1 MTQSVDT
8 ISNDKANN
16 TSNNAPNSP
25 KSNTSKKSSLS
36 SSLLSKD
43 VLKKLLSLGLFTLLA
58 LYLAWI
64 SPSITIAWVVAIL
77 VLTIYLFVFEIVDI
91 DVAAISIM
99 VLLGLTTLL
108 APVMGLEEGLVD
120 TKHLFDGFSSN
131 AVMSI
136 IAVMIIGAGLDK
148 TGLMAKVSTFILNIG
163 GSSEKRI
170 IPIISGTVA
179 IISSFMQNVGAAAL
193 FLPVV
198 SRISS
203 RANLPMSRLLMPM
216 GFCAILGG
224 TVTMVG
230 SSPLILLNDLIYTSN
245 GALPEDQK
253 MELFSLFSTTPIGL
267 ALVLTGILY
276 FVFFGRFVLP
286 ALKTNN
292 EGNSDGEDT
301 MDYFNDVYGLDY
313 QMHEVVVTDDSEII
327 GKKLDDIEDTYDI
340 RIIATKLSGQETR
353 VGPGALDRDTGINA
367 GMVLGIVSEIR
378 DLTRLAKKLSLKVR
392 PELRTFA
399 DDLSPNKA
407 GIAEVVIPPSS
418 HLIGKSARD
427 IWLRKTHGIAM
438 VGLHRDGET
447 MHEDEDIR
455 NMPFHAG
462 DTLVVHTTW
471 ESLMRLETS
480 PDFVVITTEYPREE
494 QRPHKVAWAG
504 LFFTIALIMVLFTDI
519 RLSVALLTGAIGM
532 ILSGVLNIDEAYRA
546 VSWKTVFLL
555 ASLIPLGM
563 AVEHSGTAKWIAE
576 QTLLVVGDMPIW
588 VIQTAVAILATFFT
602 LVMSNVGATVLLV
615 PLAVNI
621 AIGVGANPAIF
632 ALTVAIATSNS
643 FLIPTHQVNALI
655 MGPGGYRVPDFMRAG
670 GVMTILFLI
679 VMIGMMNLVF

>member
-1 MTQSVDT
+1 MNQAS
-8 ISNDKANN
+8 
-16 TSNNAPNSP
+16 TSNNESKTHA
-25 KSNTSKKSSLS
+25 KSILNNKNFIKKIIA
-36 SSLLSKD
+36 
-43 VLKKLLSLGLFTLLA
+43 LGVFTLLA
-58 LYLAWI
+58 VYLSTI
-64 SPSITIAWVVAIL
+64 SPSITIAWVIALL

-99 VLLGLTTLL
+99 VLLGLSTLF
-108 APVMGLEEGLVD
+108 APYMGLEKGLVD
-120 TKHLFDGFSSN
+120 SHHLFDGFSSN

-148 TGLMAKVSTFILNIG
+148 TGLMSKVSNFILNIG
-163 GSSEKRI
+163 GTSETRI

-179 IISSFMQNVGAAAL
+179 IISSFMQNVGATAL

-203 RANLPMSRLLMPM
+203 RAKLPMSRLLMPM

-230 SSPLILLNDLIYTSN
+230 SSPLILLNDLIKTSN
-245 GALPEDQK
+245 DALPDDQK
-253 MELFSLFSTTPIGL
+253 MELWSIFSTTPIGL
-267 ALVLTGILY
+267 ALVATGIIY
-276 FVFFGRFVLP
+276 FVIFGRFVLP
-286 ALKTNN
+286 KSKDNG
-292 EGNSDGEDT
+292 ESGNAEDT

-313 QMHEVVVTDDSEII
+313 QMHEVVVTEESELI
-327 GKKLDDIEDTYDI
+327 GKRLDDIEDTYDI
-340 RIIATKLSGQETR
+340 RVIATKLPGQETR
-353 VGPGALDRDTGINA
+353 VGPGALDRDTGLKA
-367 GMVLGIVSEIR
+367 GMVLGIVSEFR
-378 DLTRLAKKLSLKVR
+378 DLSRFAKKLKLKLR
-392 PELRTFA
+392 EELRTFA
-399 DDLSPNKA
+399 EDLSPDKT

-455 NMPFHAG
+455 NVPFHSG

-471 ESLMRLETS
+471 ESLIRLEKS

-494 QRPHKVAWAG
+494 EEERPQKVLWA
-504 LFFTIALIMVLFTDI
+504 LFFFVIALGMVLLTDMP
-519 RLSVALLTGAIGM
+519 LSVSLLTGAIGM
-532 ILSGVLNIDEAYRA
+532 ILSGVINIDEAYRA

-555 ASLIPLGM
+555 ASLIPLGI
-563 AVEHSGTAKWIAE
+563 AVEQSGTAKWIAD
-576 QTLLVVGDMPIW
+576 QTIAVIGDMPIW
-588 VIQTAVAILATFFT
+588 MIQTAIAILATFFT
-602 LVMSNVGATVLLV
+602 LVMSNIGATLLLV

-621 AIGVGANPAIF
+621 ALGVNADPAVF

-643 FLIPTHQVNALI
+643 FIIPTHQVNALI
-655 MGPGGYRVPDFMRAG
+655 MGPGGYRVPDFMKAG
-670 GVMTILFLI
+670 GIMTILFLV
-679 VMIGMMNLVF
+679 VMIGMMNLIF